1 MNIIKKAIIGVVLN
15 GAALYGLT
23 LAMEEVT
30 YTGGVTFFIV
40 GGVLMGFLNW
50 AVKPIMKA
58 ISLPFIFIT
67 GGLFLILINGGLLW
81 FLSYFLDIVQFRE
94 VSLTFPN
101 LGSYAIGAV
110 VFGVINWVEHMIIKN
125 DS

>member
-23 LAMEEVT
+23 QAMEEVT

-125 DS
+125 DP

>member
-40 GGVLMGFLNW
+40 G
-50 AVKPIMKA
+50 
-58 ISLPFIFIT
+58 
-67 GGLFLILINGGLLW
+67 LFK
-81 FLSYFLDIVQFRE
+81 VQRE
-94 VSLTFPN
+94 V
-101 LGSYAIGAV
+101 
-110 VFGVINWVEHMIIKN
+110 M
-125 DS
+125 